1 MILYIRCYVCMAR
14 IRMPDMQRVA
24 GSLFAETRAVKR
36 DVKHVIWLLDRM
48 KDQIDQQN
56 KEMNRCYYL
65 ICGINI
71 SMSLVILFIMVN
83 GQSSTCK

>member
-1 MILYIRCYVCMAR
+1 MAR

-56 KEMNRCYYL
+56 KEMNRCFLL

-71 SMSLVILFIMVN
+71 SMLLVILFIMVN

>member
-1 MILYIRCYVCMAR
+1 MDR

-56 KEMNRCYYL
+56 KEMNRCFLL